1 MLAELHSPCPT
12 SFSTMRKD
20 SRNMDPSK
28 DFKNS
33 KKMVDYFYPLH
44 SHIHVQKED
53 LNFKKVKNLKPIK
66 KLQ

>member
-1 MLAELHSPCPT
+1 
-12 SFSTMRKD
+12 MRKD